1 MKLKSFTEHPYRFM
15 AAPENIP
22 REALFPTLTAAQI
35 ARLDA
40 LGKRR
45 KAAAGEVLFD
55 RGASN
60 AGMFMVV
67 KGGLEAVSLSRGG
80 ESSIAVI
87 QYGQFTGEVNLLT
100 GRPTLVRTRA
110 VEDSELIELDR
121 TTLQRIV
128 QTDAELSEIFL
139 GAFLRRRAVLIAQ
152 SRGDIVVIGSHYSS
166 ATLHLK
172 EFLSRNGHPYTYLEL
187 ERDPGVEDLLE
198 EFGIDAAGIPVLIC
212 RDKAA
217 LRNPTN
223 AEVAKCLGFN
233 TEINDDQVYDLIV
246 VGAGPAGLAAA
257 VYAASEGLDVLVLE
271 SNAPGGQ
278 AGTSSRIEN
287 YLGFPTGISG
297 QELAGRAFIQAEKFG
312 AHIAIARMA
321 GGLTCQGR
329 PFSVA
334 CAGAEPAHGHA
345 LIIASGAEYRRLP
358 LPNLAQFEGVGVYYG
373 ATRLE
378 GQLCN
383 GEEIVIVGGGN
394 SAGQAA
400 VFLSGIARRVH
411 IAVRGPGLADSMS
424 RYLIRRIEECPNI
437 SLLTRT
443 EIVALEGNGHLEQV
457 TWKNR
462 ETGAAE
468 DRAIRHV
475 FSMTGA
481 SPNTAWLNGCVALD
495 DKGFVKT
502 GADLTLEDLDA
513 AHWPLKRQPFLF
525 ETSVPRVFS
534 VGDVRSRSVKRV
546 ASAVGEGSVAVQLVH
561 RALSE

>member
-1 MKLKSFTEHPYRFM
+1 MKPKSFTEHPSLSM
-15 AAPENIP
+15 AIPDNIP
-22 REALFPTLTAAQI
+22 RDALFPTLTAAQV
-35 ARLDA
+35 ARLDS
-40 LGKRR
+40 LGRRR
-45 KAAAGEVLFD
+45 KALAGEVLFD
-55 RGASN
+55 RGASH
-60 AGMFMVV
+60 AGMFVIV
-67 KGGLEAVSLSRGG
+67 TGALEAISLSRDG
-80 ESSIAVI
+80 ESSITV
-87 QYGQFTGEVNLLT
+87 QRSGKFTGEVNILT
-100 GRPTLVRTRA
+100 GRPSLVRMRA
-110 VEDSELIELDR
+110 VEDSELIEIDR
-121 TTLQRIV
+121 ATLQRVV
-128 QTDAELSEIFL
+128 QTDPELSEIFL
-139 GAFLRRRAVLIAQ
+139 GAFLRRRAMLIAQ
-152 SRGDIVVIGSHYSS
+152 SRGDIVVIGSRYSS

-187 ERDPGVEDLLE
+187 ERDTGVEDLLK
-198 EFGIDAAGIPVLIC
+198 EFGIDAADIPVLIC

-223 AEVAKCLGFN
+223 AEVAACLGFN
-233 TEINDDQVYDLIV
+233 TEISERVYDLIV

-271 SNAPGGQ
+271 GNAPGGQ

-312 AHIAIARMA
+312 AQIAIARLA
-321 GGLTCQGR
+321 GGLVCQGR
-329 PFSVA
+329 PFVVA
-334 CAGAEPAHGHA
+334 CAGAEPARGHA

-358 LPNLAQFEGVGVYYG
+358 VPNLAQFEGVGVYYG

-378 GQLCN
+378 GQLCD

-400 VFLSGIARRVH
+400 VFLAGIASRVH
-411 IAVRGPGLADSMS
+411 IVVRGPGLADSMS
-424 RYLIRRIEECPNI
+424 RYLIRRIEESPNI
-437 SLLTRT
+437 SLLTQT
-443 EIVALEGNGHLEQV
+443 EIVALEGNGHLERV

-481 SPNTAWLNGCVALD
+481 SPNTAWLDGCVALD

-502 GADLTLEDLDA
+502 GADLTPEDLDA
-513 AHWPLKRQPFLF
+513 AHWPLKRPPWLF
-525 ETSVPRVFS
+525 ETSVPRVFA
-534 VGDVRSRSVKRV
+534 VGDVRSHSVKRV

-561 RALSE
+561 RVLSE

>member
-1 MKLKSFTEHPYRFM
+1 M
-15 AAPENIP
+15 ATPEDFP
-22 REALFPTLTAAQI
+22 RDALFPKLTAAQI

-60 AGMFMVV
+60 ISMFVV
-67 KGGLEAVSLSRGG
+67 VEGGLEVMNLSRVG
-80 ESSIAVI
+80 ENSITIHRA
-87 QYGQFTGEVNLLT
+87 GQFTGEANMIT
-100 GRPTLVRTRA
+100 GRPSLVRTQA
-110 VEDSELIELDR
+110 MMASELIEIEHA
-121 TTLQRIV
+121 TLQRIV
-128 QTDAELSEIFL
+128 QTDPELSEIFL
-139 GAFLRRRAVLIAQ
+139 GAFLRRRAMLIAQ
-152 SRGDIVVIGSHYSS
+152 SFGDIVVIGSRYSS

-187 ERDPGVEDLLE
+187 ERDPGVEGLLE
-198 EFGIDAAGIPVLIC
+198 QFGIDATCIPVLIC
-212 RDKAA
+212 GDKAA

-223 AEVAKCLGFN
+223 AEVAACLGFN
-233 TEINDDQVYDLIV
+233 TEISEGRVYDLIV

-271 SNAPGGQ
+271 GNAPGGQ

-312 AHIAIARMA
+312 AQIAIARLA
-321 GGLTCQGR
+321 GGLVCQGR

-334 CAGAEPAHGHA
+334 CVGAEPARAHA

-358 LPNLAQFEGVGVYYG
+358 VPNLAQFEGVGVYYG

-378 GQLCN
+378 GQLCG

-400 VFLSGIARRVH
+400 VFLSGIASRVH
-411 IAVRGPGLADSMS
+411 IVVRGLGLADSMS
-424 RYLIRRIEECPNI
+424 RYLIRRIEDSSNI
-437 SLLTRT
+437 SLLTQT
-443 EIVALEGNGHLEQV
+443 EIVALEGNGHLERV

-462 ETGAAE
+462 ETGAAQ

-481 SPNTAWLNGCVALD
+481 SPNTAWLDGCVALD
-495 DKGFVKT
+495 EKGFVKT
-502 GADLTLEDLDA
+502 GSDLTPEDLDA
-513 AHWPLKRQPFLF
+513 THWPLKRQPWLF
-525 ETSVPRVFS
+525 ETSVPRVFA
-534 VGDVRSRSVKRV
+534 VGDVRSHSVKRV

>member
-1 MKLKSFTEHPYRFM
+1 MG
-15 AAPENIP
+15 
-22 REALFPTLTAAQI
+22 
-35 ARLDA
+35 RLGA

-45 KAAAGEVLFD
+45 NAVAGELLFD
-55 RGASN
+55 RGAPD
-60 AGMFMVV
+60 AGVFIVV
-67 KGGLEAVSLSRGG
+67 AGALEAISLSRDG
-80 ESSIAVI
+80 ENRITVLRAS
-87 QYGQFTGEVNLLT
+87 QFTGEVNIIA
-100 GRPTLVRTRA
+100 GRPALVRARA
-110 VEDSELIELDR
+110 VEDSDLIEIDR
-121 TTLQRIV
+121 ATLQRIV
-128 QTDAELSEIFL
+128 QTDPELSEIFL
-139 GAFLRRRAVLIAQ
+139 GVFLRRRAALIAH
-152 SRGDIVVIGSHYSS
+152 SRGDIVVIGSRYSP
-166 ATLHLK
+166 ATLRLK

-187 ERDPGVEDLLE
+187 ERDPGVQDLLE
-198 EFGIDAAGIPVLIC
+198 QFGIETAGIPVLIC
-212 RDKAA
+212 REKAA

-223 AEVAKCLGFN
+223 AEVAACLGFN
-233 TEINDDQVYDLIV
+233 KEINESQVYDLIV

-271 SNAPGGQ
+271 ANAPGGQ

-297 QELAGRAFIQAEKFG
+297 QDLAGRAFIQAEKFG
-312 AHIAIARMA
+312 AQIAIARMA
-321 GGLTCQGR
+321 GGLSCQGG
-329 PFSVA
+329 PFVVA
-334 CAGAEPAHGHA
+334 CAGAEPARGHA

-378 GQLCN
+378 GQLCD

-400 VFLSGIARRVH
+400 VFLSGIASRVH
-411 IAVRGPGLADSMS
+411 ILVRGAGLADSMS
-424 RYLIRRIEECPNI
+424 RYLIRRIEESSHI
-437 SLLTRT
+437 SLLTQT
-443 EIVALEGNGHLEQV
+443 EIVALEGNGHLERV
-457 TWKNR
+457 TWRNN
-462 ETGAAE
+462 ETGTAE

-495 DKGFVKT
+495 EKGFVKT
-502 GADLTLEDLDA
+502 GADLTPDDLDA
-513 AHWPLKRQPFLF
+513 AHWPLKRQPWLF
-525 ETSVPRVFS
+525 ETSVPRVFA